1 MLFFSSKFGLIISLV
16 VILYIFILKWKMK
29 NEKDPLLEHK
39 EKDDDDDN
47 DGDTTNPFQPGGSST
62 PGEDIPMTT
71 MNRGKEKESST
82 AETSFIE
89 GSPLSRVLTSN
100 AKAWESLTGI
110 FPEANSIKLE
120 ATYSKTGKLQVKM
133 FGQGKRAYP
142 LFTKDKD
149 TGEQRLNP
157 ILPKEIKSAL
167 GTEREILIA
176 QKEKEIEEL
185 QESIREDEE
194 IANNENEQPSVRE
207 RAREKIAEKREQ
219 INALENEREELEER
233 LSLREKVKNIFKN
246 YGFTVTA
253 VFLAVGTVIGVI
265 VNSLTKGLKTV
276 ATGVGNGLKDLGKKI
291 AGILPGLIGAIV
303 SFIFK
308 TAGSVISFLGKNA
321 WLLILGVAVFTVE
334 RFKKKN
340 R

>member
-1 MLFFSSKFGLIISLV
+1 
-16 VILYIFILKWKMK
+16 
-29 NEKDPLLEHK
+29 
-39 EKDDDDDN
+39 
-47 DGDTTNPFQPGGSST
+47 
-62 PGEDIPMTT
+62 MTT
-71 MNRGKEKESST
+71 MNRGKEKGPGI

-89 GSPLSRVLTSN
+89 GSTHSRVLELDK
-100 AKAWESLTGI
+100 KAWDSLTGI
-110 FPEANSIKLE
+110 FPEAKATELE
-120 ATYSKTGKLQVKM
+120 AFYSKTGKLQVKK
-133 FGQGKRAYP
+133 FFSHGKRAYP
-142 LFTKDKD
+142 LFTKDEK
-149 TGEQRLNP
+149 TKEQVLNP
-157 ILPKEIKSAL
+157 ILPQQIKSAL
-167 GTEREILIA
+167 GPERDTLIV

-185 QESIREDEE
+185 HKSIGEDEE

-207 RAREKIAEKREQ
+207 RAREKIAKKLEQ
-219 INALENEREELEER
+219 IDALENERDELEER
-233 LSLREKVKNIFKN
+233 VSLREKVKNIFKK

-265 VNSLTKGLKTV
+265 VDSLTKGLKSV
-276 ATGVGNGLKDLGKKI
+276 ATGVGNGLKELGKKI

-321 WLLILGVAVFTVE
+321 WLLTLGVSVFKVE